1 MNIFVEVLF
10 VSEFDAGVVDI
21 RRDKLFGA
29 MALGPQAGSVL
40 NCGAWLCANP
50 ANYAIYRLGQPV
62 NLSFYVT
69 VKARL

>member
-1 MNIFVEVLF
+1 VG
-10 VSEFDAGVVDI
+10 EFDAGIVDI
-21 RRDKLFGA
+21 RRDKLCGA
-29 MALGPQAGSVL
+29 MALGPQAGSIL

-50 ANYAIYRLGQPV
+50 ADYAIDCLGQTV